1 MTGRLKQYPLSL
13 QLITFVGLFIAFILL
28 YLTFLNTV
36 FPAISGYT
44 LIELQNGNSADTKV
58 VGYLKL
64 TQFLYTFVV
73 YLVPAVLFA
82 WLMDKRPFTWLQ
94 LDHTPHLL
102 PAALAILV
110 MLSAL
115 PLVAFSSEWNQ
126 HWPISES
133 ARALEQQAE
142 VLTRTMLNMPHIA
155 DLLINLVLIAI
166 LPAIAEELFFRGV
179 LQQLFTRAFRF
190 GWIAVLVTAILFSAI
205 HGQMLGFMPRLI
217 LGFLLGAIYLL
228 TGNLWLSIIGH
239 FLNNGMQVVAYYLF
253 QHKIMLTDPTK
264 EQSVAWYSALIS
276 VAFTIILLRLLE
288 KKSPR
293 RLSPA
298 LEDEQ

>member
-1 MTGRLKQYPLSL
+1 MTGRLKQYALSL
-13 QLITFVGLFIAFILL
+13 QLITFVGLFVAFILL

-44 LIELQNGNSADTKV
+44 LIELQRADSADTKV
-58 VGYLKL
+58 VAYLKL
-64 TQFLYTFVV
+64 TQFLYTLVV
-73 YLVPAVLFA
+73 YLVPAGLFA
-82 WLMDKRPFTWLQ
+82 WLMDKRPLTWLQ
-94 LDHTPHLL
+94 LDHTPGFRPSL
-102 PAALAILV
+102 LAILV

-126 HWPISES
+126 QWPISES

-142 VLTRTMLNMPHIA
+142 VLTRTMLNMPHIW

-179 LQQLFTRAFRF
+179 LQQLFTRAFRI

-217 LGFLLGAIYLL
+217 LGFLLGAIYLV

-253 QHKIMLTDPTK
+253 QHKLMTTDPTK
-264 EQSVAWYSALIS
+264 EQSVEWYSVILS
-276 VAFTIILLRLLE
+276 VAFTIILLRFLE

-293 RLSPA
+293 QLSSSP
-298 LEDEQ
+298 EDEQ